1 MQHSYEPGNL
11 QVFDSKSMSI
21 KAHPYYS
28 IRGMQVTISLILIL
42 VRPYVEG
49 IFESLNTHMKQ

>member
-1 MQHSYEPGNL
+1 M
-11 QVFDSKSMSI
+11 SK

-28 IRGMQVTISLILIL
+28 TRGMQVTISLILIL